1 MLLLCALATLGG
13 CNRTASPGAERAPPL
28 ASPPVAAEASFAGS
42 DACAGCHADEAAA
55 WRGSQHARA
64 MQHATE
70 ATVLGDFDDARLRYA
85 GVESRFFRRDGWF
98 FVRTDG
104 ADGRLADFEIRYA
117 FGVEPLQQY
126 LVEFS
131 DGRLQALSIAWDAR
145 PKERGGQRW
154 FHLYPKERVDHR
166 DELHWTRRSQNWNFM
181 CADCHS
187 TNVRK
192 NYDAA
197 TNTFRTAYSEISV
210 ACEACHGPGSAH
222 VELARTRPAGSARA
236 LTVQLDERRGIAWT
250 MNPASGNAVRSAP
263 RASERELQVCAQC
276 HSRRSQTAEGYRAGA
291 PFLDHY
297 RPALLGDGSFH
308 ADGQQRDEV
317 YTWASFLQSR
327 MHHAGVTCSDCHDP
341 HSGKLRAEGNAVCAQ
356 CHSPQ
361 KYDTRGHHHHD
372 DAAPRGRNANDASG
386 RSDSGGNGNGD
397 SGGGDSGSASGSGS
411 RGSSGGSGDGS
422 NGGSNNRVSDGTSCV
437 DCHMPATTYM
447 EIDPRRDHS
456 LRVPRPDLSVAL
468 GTPNACSKCH
478 TSRDAQWAADALIT
492 WNGRQPGGFQHW
504 AGAFA
509 AHEGRRAEA
518 ASALAAVAADASSP
532 AIARA
537 SALEALAAYPVLGS
551 VEAARS
557 ALGDPSPLV
566 RRSAVATLAMLPP
579 PQRLEWLSPLLQD
592 PLRIVRIEAAE
603 RLADALHTASP
614 EQRAAFEH
622 AAAEYEAMQRY
633 NADRP
638 EARTA
643 LGDFRMRQGRL
654 VEARADLE
662 SALQLDPGFI
672 PAYVNLADLHR
683 ALGREDEAERV
694 LRDGLR
700 LAGDDAMLRHAL
712 GLTLA
717 RRQQLPAAL
726 RELAAATRLAPE
738 DARFAYVYAAGLE
751 SAGQHA
757 AALRELDRALG
768 RHPDDR
774 DLLIAAASYGGAHA
788 GARHAQR
795 LAERHRDDPA
805 VTQFLLEWSR
815 QRSPVR

>member
-1 MLLLCALATLGG
+1 MLLLCALVTLGG

-42 DACAGCHADEAAA
+42 DACATCHADEAAA

-85 GVESRFFRRDGWF
+85 GVESRFFRRDGRF

-145 PKERGGQRW
+145 PKEHGGQRW
-154 FHLYPKERVDHR
+154 FHLYPNERVDHR

-192 NYDAA
+192 NYDAT

-222 VELARTRPAGSARA
+222 VELAKARPAGSARA
-236 LTVQLDERRGIAWT
+236 LTVQLDERRGVAWT
-250 MNPASGNAVRSAP
+250 MDPASGNAARSAQ
-263 RASERELQVCAQC
+263 RSSERELQVCAQC
-276 HSRRSQTAEGYRAGA
+276 HSRRSQAAEGYRAGA
-291 PFLDHY
+291 PFLDYY

-361 KYDTRGHHHHD
+361 KYDARGHHHHD
-372 DAAPRGRNANDASG
+372 DAARRGG
-386 RSDSGGNGNGD
+386 SGGGDGRGSSGGGGSGD
-397 SGGGDSGSASGSGS
+397 SGGG
-411 RGSSGGSGDGS
+411 
-422 NGGSNNRVSDGTSCV
+422 SDGTRCV

-447 EIDPRRDHS
+447 EVDPRRDHS

-478 TSRDAQWAADALIT
+478 TNRDAQWAADALIT

-518 ASALAAVAADASSP
+518 ADTLAAIAADATSP

-537 SALEALAAYPVLGS
+537 SALEALAAYPVPGS

-566 RRSAVATLAMLPP
+566 RRGAVETLAMLPP
-579 PQRLEWLSPLLQD
+579 SQRLEWLSPLLQD
-592 PLRIVRIEAAE
+592 PLRVVRIEAAE
-603 RLADALHTASP
+603 RLADTMHAASP
-614 EQRAAFEH
+614 DQRAAFER

-643 LGDFRMRQGRL
+643 LGDFRMRQGRP

-662 SALQLDPGFI
+662 SALQLDQGFV

-683 ALGREDEAERV
+683 ALGRDDEAERV

-700 LAGDDAMLRHAL
+700 LAGDGDAMLHHAL

-717 RRQQLPAAL
+717 RRRQLPAAL
-726 RELAAATRLAPE
+726 RELAAATRLAPD
-738 DARFAYVYAAGLE
+738 DARFAYVYAAGLQ
-751 SAGQHA
+751 SAGRQA
-757 AALRELDRALG
+757 AALRELDRALS

-774 DLLIAAASYGGAHA
+774 DLLIAAASYGGARS
-788 GARHAQR
+788 GSRYAQR

-805 VTQFLLEWSR
+805 VTQFLLQWSR
-815 QRSPVR
+815 QDNPVP